1 MKEIKKAFQ
10 KMYKEYNKINNTE
23 LKGNFREKNK
33 IALISFGKYH
43 IENGI
48 IQDRYNNSHGENE
61 QLWERQLQRDR
72 DTFMSSKQFKEFI
85 NFSCATYTE
94 EDNINWNIG
103 YGITV
108 MSKQIRFKF

>member
-43 IENGI
+43 VEDGI
-48 IQDRYNNSHGENE
+48 IQDKYNGNHGDKEKE
-61 QLWERQLQRDR
+61 WEKQLQRDR
-72 DTFMSSKQFKEFI
+72 DTFMRSKQFKEFI
-85 NFSCATYTE
+85 NFSGATYTE
-94 EDNINWNIG
+94 ENNINWNVG

-108 MSKQIRFKF
+108 MTKQIRFKF